1 MAEFSAAIIAHQKK
15 RKCLAAFVIN
25 ELLNDGKNTR
35 KPRGKTR
42 AWIRRRSEKGS
53 FNNIVQ
59 ELMIE
64 DTAGYKEMM
73 RMNYGDF
80 CEILLKIEPFIT
92 PQELLGGA
100 KVVKAPERLTLAIRF
115 MATGETFRSL
125 SFQFRISIAA
135 ISYMIREVCQALKE
149 HFMPNHVSI
158 PSSTEGLLEV
168 AKKFEEKW
176 NYPHCLCAIDGK
188 HVVMQ
193 YPAKVGSYY
202 YNYKNTHSIVLM
214 AVAGPDYECLYAD
227 VGTNGR
233 VSDGGVWN
241 NIIIL
246 L

>member
-15 RKCLAAFVIN
+15 RKSLAALVIN

-64 DTAGYKEMM
+64 DTAGYKEMT
-73 RMNYGDF
+73 RMNYGDS
-80 CEILLKIEPFIT
+80 CLPIT
-92 PQELLGGA
+92 RQELLGGA
-100 KVVKAPERLTLAIRF
+100 KVVKAPERLALAIRF
-115 MATGETFRSL
+115 MATGDTFRSL
-125 SFQFRISIAA
+125 SFQFRISIVA

-158 PSSTEGLLEV
+158 PSSTEEWLEV

-176 NYPHCLCAIDGK
+176 NYPHCLGAIDGK

-193 YPAKVGSYY
+193 CPAKAVYLLVLWHIHVSLRW
-202 YNYKNTHSIVLM
+202 NVLPMALLLICTHSTHFNFKYNVTDTLF
-214 AVAGPDYECLYAD
+214 
-227 VGTNGR
+227 
-233 VSDGGVWN
+233 SDHS
-241 NIIIL
+241 
-246 L
+246 

>member
-1 MAEFSAAIIAHQKK
+1 
-15 RKCLAAFVIN
+15 
-25 ELLNDGKNTR
+25 
-35 KPRGKTR
+35 
-42 AWIRRRSEKGS
+42 
-53 FNNIVQ
+53 
-59 ELMIE
+59 
-64 DTAGYKEMM
+64 
-73 RMNYGDF
+73 
-80 CEILLKIEPFIT
+80 
-92 PQELLGGA
+92 
-100 KVVKAPERLTLAIRF
+100 
-115 MATGETFRSL
+115 
-125 SFQFRISIAA
+125 
-135 ISYMIREVCQALKE
+135 
-149 HFMPNHVSI
+149 MPNHVSI